1 MELEDYISKNFD
13 KFTYGEKNILNNVNG
28 NFIRKNINTIE
39 DGIPLLS
46 KLSQNINKDNMKD
59 TTNVHEKLKKNIIES
74 LLVEQPLYNDVKN
87 ISGPLRIC
95 YYFNKELNKK
105 IILMGDNHIGINFS
119 CPKDSITIENYL
131 HELFKLD
138 FDIDLFIEFDLPQK
152 EYLEKNILVG
162 PMPKGYKPEDSHSY
176 HWEPGYLDEIRSFG
190 YRNYKKKE
198 GKRIHLTD
206 LRAEE
211 SIGFFKLSTI
221 SNSYIKTIAAYKTHT
236 DVNHKFIMSI
246 KKYFESNGTQIDTN
260 IPDYLKK
267 ELDRLQKSE
276 NKDVISKIKNHI
288 LKNIKLYES
297 LYDPEQINIA
307 MTDKIPELTII
318 HNVFERQYILNAIL
332 SDIYTIARIMKSN
345 EFNNNILYY
354 GDDHISNI
362 IIMLELLNFKVRDIK
377 KSEDYDYCKLNSKIN
392 CDGFRCVR
400 NVLQFDKFFKED

>member
-1 MELEDYISKNFD
+1 MELEEYISKNFD
-13 KFTYGEKNILNNVNG
+13 KFTYGEKQILNNVKD

-39 DGIPLLS
+39 DGVPLLS

-105 IILMGDNHIGINFS
+105 IILMGDDHIGINFS

-138 FDIDLFIEFDLPQK
+138 FDIDLFIEFDLPKK
-152 EYLEKNILVG
+152 EYLEKNILFD
-162 PMPKGYKPEDSHSY
+162 PMPKNYKPEDDSSY

-198 GKRIHLTD
+198 RKRIHFTD
-206 LRAEE
+206 LREEE

-221 SNSYIKTIAAYKTHT
+221 SNSDIKTIAAYKTHT

-246 KKYFESNGTQIDTN
+246 KKYFESDGSLIESN
-260 IPDYLKK
+260 IPKYLIK

-288 LKNIKLYES
+288 LKNIKLYEL

-307 MTDKIPELTII
+307 MTDKIPEPTII
-318 HNVFERQYILNAIL
+318 HNVFVQQFILNAIL

-354 GDDHISNI
+354 GNAHISNI

-392 CDGFRCVR
+392 CDGLRCVR